1 MLTNVSSNNMQCVF
15 SSTIKFTTEFVLPH
29 RYKRATTVN
38 TRLKKTLKDA
48 HSTHK
53 KRLFRLNEKQFEMT
67 KENEQLR
74 LRNDELMSACSLV
87 IDRSER
93 DRRRHEQ
100 QMRDV
105 SAQVKRV
112 CARCKTTGDKSSAR
126 QTERN
131 DKLSAQQSDRKDK
144 LSVQQGERKGKL
156 SAQDGENNDEQP
168 SQKLSAQQGEQKDKL
183 SAQQCER
190 KDKLPAQTLSAEQG
204 ELKVEILSQKLSVQ
218 HGGQNNNLSAQ
229 AGEWKDKLS
238 EHQGERKVKILSQK
252 LSVQHCEQNSKL
264 SASPVER
271 KGKLSAQQ
279 NEQNRK
285 LSAEQ
290 GELSGQQG
298 DRNARASGSSLMEN
312 GASDVDL
319 SVQCYE
325 TLLEI
330 ALARIKFLEQDV
342 DSVSVYSPPPRP
354 AERDTVVTTEC
365 KKITQSI
372 SAMIQ
377 SDNDDDDGEGTEA
390 IPRARTMSPI
400 SPFALRSFRS
410 SWRNRRTRLTSMG
423 RPKSTSPSSV
433 ATQATD
439 DDRPRF
445 TLDDD
450 IDDSTSI
457 QSIDSVLSSLINRL
471 QETATD
477 ISANRLS
484 TPGSGRHSTSGYPF
498 TRSQS
503 AVECR
508 TEVTTDAES
517 VSIVGFA
524 ELTSGG
530 RHIAEP
536 EVDSSGNCASGF
548 AALRQRRNGI
558 AHLSF
563 PNESKQKKGK
573 AKEFT
578 DAIRRFTIS
587 AKSRDCEKKQRTSI
601 HSVFKTLSS

>member
-1 MLTNVSSNNMQCVF
+1 MCHRIIICNMF
-15 SSTIKFTTEFVLPH
+15 FLATITFTTEFGLPR

-38 TRLKKTLKDA
+38 TRLKKTLKDTQ
-48 HSTHK
+48 STHK

-74 LRNDELMSACSLV
+74 LKNDELMSACSLV

-100 QMRDV
+100 KMRDV

-112 CARCKTTGDKSSAR
+112 CARCKTAGDKSSAR
-126 QTERN
+126 ESERK
-131 DKLSAQQSDRKDK
+131 DKLSVQQRERKDK

-156 SAQDGENNDEQP
+156 SAQDGENKDEQP
-168 SQKLSAQQGEQKDKL
+168 SQKMSAQQGEQKDKL

-190 KDKLPAQTLSAEQG
+190 KDKLPAQNLSAEQC
-204 ELKVEILSQKLSVQ
+204 ERKVKIISLKLSVQ
-218 HGGQNNNLSAQ
+218 HGGQKNNLSAP
-229 AGEWKDKLS
+229 A
-238 EHQGERKVKILSQK
+238 GERKVKMLAQQ
-252 LSVQHCEQNSKL
+252 LSVQHGEQNSNL
-264 SASPVER
+264 SASPGER
-271 KGKLSAQQ
+271 KDKLSAQQ
-279 NEQNRK
+279 NEQNDI

-290 GELSGQQG
+290 GDLSGHQG
-298 DRNARASGSSLMEN
+298 DRNARASGSSLIEN

-354 AERDTVVTTEC
+354 AEHDTVVTTEC

-377 SDNDDDDGEGTEA
+377 SDNDDDEGDGPEA
-390 IPRARTMSPI
+390 MPRTRTMSPI

-423 RPKSTSPSSV
+423 RPKSTSPSCV

-450 IDDSTSI
+450 VDDSTSI
-457 QSIDSVLSSLINRL
+457 QSIDSVLSSLISRL

-484 TPGSGRHSTSGYPF
+484 SPGSGRHSTSGYPF